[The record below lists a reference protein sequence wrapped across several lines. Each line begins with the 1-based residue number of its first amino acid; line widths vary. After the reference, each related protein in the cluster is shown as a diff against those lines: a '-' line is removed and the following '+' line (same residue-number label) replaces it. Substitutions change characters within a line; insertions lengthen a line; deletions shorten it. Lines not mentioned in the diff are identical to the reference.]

1 MLASN
6 IAIENEGS
14 GEPLVAPG
22 QLLQFSLVTSLFFMW
37 GVPNNL
43 NDVLIRQFMKSFALN
58 RVEAG
63 LVQSAFYL
71 GYFFLAIPAA
81 LIMRRKGYKTGLIT
95 GLLLFAT
102 GAALFW
108 PAAIVGK
115 YWFFLA
121 ALFVI
126 ASGLSFLETASN
138 PFITQMGSP
147 ATAARRLN
155 FAQAFNP
162 LGAIAGVLAGT
173 VFIFSGVELTAG
185 QIAAQKASG
194 TYAAYLQHETMRVVA
209 PYLVLALIALTLAIV
224 FMRTRF
230 PEVAA
235 EAEESATHIESGGI
249 FGLFRRLHFLL
260 AVFAQFLYVGAQ
272 VGTWS
277 YFIQYV
283 QDYTHQPEKRAG
295 LLLTGTLIAFAIGR
309 FSAAWLLKSL
319 DAAKLM
325 TIYAVVNSL
334 LLAVAVIRPG
344 WAGMWA
350 IFLTSFFMSI
360 MFPTIFALGLEG
372 LGPLVKL
379 GGSLLVMAIVG
390 GATLTPMMGWISQH
404 SGGIAHAYAV
414 PLFSYVVIAL
424 FSWYHMRRS
433 VRHSA
438 AH

>member
-6 IAIENEGS
+6 IAIQNEGH

-22 QLLQFSLVTSLFFMW
+22 YLLQFSLVTSLFFMW

-43 NDVLIRQFMKSFALN
+43 NDVLIRQFMKSFALS

-63 LVQSAFYL
+63 LIQSAFYL

-81 LIMRRKGYKTGLIT
+81 LIMRRMGYKTGLIT

-155 FAQAFNP
+155 FSQAFNP
-162 LGAIAGVLAGT
+162 LGAISGVLAGT
-173 VFIFSGVELTAG
+173 VFIFSGVELTSA
-185 QIAAQKASG
+185 QIAAQKAAG
-194 TYAAYLQHETMRVVA
+194 TYAAYLQHETMRVVT
-209 PYLVLALIALTLAIV
+209 PYLVLAFIALTLPII
-224 FMRTRF
+224 FTRTRF
-230 PEVAA
+230 PEVAP
-235 EAEESATHIESGGI
+235 EAEEAHSHADSGGI
-249 FGLFRRLHFLL
+249 FALFRRPHFLL
-260 AVFAQFLYVGAQ
+260 AVLAQFLYVGAQ

-283 QDYTHQPEKRAG
+283 QEYTHQPEKRAG
-295 LLLTGTLIAFAIGR
+295 LLLTGTLVAFAVGR

-319 DAAKLM
+319 EAAKLM

-334 LLAVAVIRPG
+334 LLAVAIVRPG

-350 IFLTSFFMSI
+350 VFLTSLFMSI
-360 MFPTIFALGLEG
+360 MFPTIFALGLED

-390 GATLTPMMGWISQH
+390 GAALTPMMGWISQH
-404 SGGIAHAYAV
+404 SAGIAAAYSV

-424 FSWYHMRRS
+424 FSWYHMRQS
-433 VRHSA
+433 VRRSA

>member
-6 IAIENEGS
+6 IAIENEGR
-14 GEPLVAPG
+14 GQPLVAPG

-108 PAAIVGK
+108 PAAIAGK

-155 FAQAFNP
+155 FSQAFNP
-162 LGAIAGVLAGT
+162 LGSIAGVLAGT
-173 VFIFSGVELTAG
+173 LFIFSGVELTAG
-185 QIAAQKASG
+185 QVAAQKVAG

-209 PYLVLALIALTLAIV
+209 PYLVLAVIALTLAII

-235 EAEESATHIESGGI
+235 EAEEHASQVESGGI
-249 FGLFRRLHFLL
+249 LALFRKPHFLL
-260 AVFAQFLYVGAQ
+260 AVFTQFLYVGAQ

-277 YFIQYV
+277 YYIQYV

-295 LLLTGTLIAFAIGR
+295 LLLTGTLIAFAVGR
-309 FSAAWLLKSL
+309 FSAAYLLRNL
-319 DAAKLM
+319 QAAKLM
-325 TIYAVVNSL
+325 TIYAGVNTL
-334 LLAVAVIRPG
+334 LMAVAIAQPG
-344 WAGMWA
+344 WIGTWA

-390 GATLTPMMGWISQH
+390 GATLTPLMGWISQR
-404 SGGIAHAYAV
+404 SGGIAYAYSV
-414 PLFSYVVIAL
+414 PLLTYLVVAF

-433 VRHSA
+433 VRHPA

>member
-6 IAIENEGS
+6 IVIENEGR
-14 GEPLVAPG
+14 GRPLVAPG

-155 FAQAFNP
+155 FSQAFNP

-173 VFIFSGVELTAG
+173 VFIFSGVELTTG
-185 QIAAQKASG
+185 QIAAQKAAG

-209 PYLVLALIALTLAIV
+209 PYLVLAVIALTLAII

-235 EAEESATHIESGGI
+235 EAEESASHVESGGI
-249 FGLFRRLHFLL
+249 LALFRRPHFLL

-295 LLLTGTLIAFAIGR
+295 LLLTGTLIAFAVGR

-325 TIYAVVNSL
+325 TIYAVINSL

-350 IFLTSFFMSI
+350 VFLTSFFMSI

>member
-6 IAIENEGS
+6 IVIENEGR
-14 GEPLVAPG
+14 GRPLVAPG

-155 FAQAFNP
+155 FSQAFNP
-162 LGAIAGVLAGT
+162 LGSIAGVLAGT
-173 VFIFSGVELTAG
+173 VFIFSGVELTSG
-185 QIAAQKASG
+185 QIAAQKAAG
-194 TYAAYLQHETMRVVA
+194 TYATYLQHETMRVVA
-209 PYLVLALIALTLAIV
+209 PYLVLAVIALTLAII

-235 EAEESATHIESGGI
+235 EAEESASHIESGGI
-249 FGLFRRLHFLL
+249 LALFRRPHFLL

-295 LLLTGTLIAFAIGR
+295 LLLTGTLIAFAVGR

-325 TIYAVVNSL
+325 TIYAVINSL

-350 IFLTSFFMSI
+350 VFLTSFFMSI